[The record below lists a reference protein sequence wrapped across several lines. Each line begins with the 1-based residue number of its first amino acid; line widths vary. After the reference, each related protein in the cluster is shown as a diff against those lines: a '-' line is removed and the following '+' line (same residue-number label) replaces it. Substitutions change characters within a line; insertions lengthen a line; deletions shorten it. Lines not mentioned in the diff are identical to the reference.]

1 MIWPTFPPVIISE
14 AITSVYNVIA
24 VCMPVTVVPRSSA
37 TVAIDTFM
45 TELSSAIR
53 NWPDARVSRI
63 APEAVATS
71 APRAPTSLAT
81 LHPLSHGAQHEPPSH
96 LTVGAAT
103 AGRTGRKVPA
113 PPPRWSRVRTRATG
127 GAVRSRMGI
136 RRGQGGGT
144 PSTRHLLSMVR
155 RLDNSFGGRCVG
167 SFVALQGVDR
177 AMAIASQALTALIPL
192 LLLVSALAP
201 RSDADVVSDAIIRKF
216 ELTGSAAEAVQ
227 LVFVHSGESSTGIVS
242 LLLLVISGT
251 SLARRI
257 QRMYLQ
263 AWQLQPLPSVR
274 GSVNATL
281 GLGALLV
288 QFALLYLLRSLV
300 RTLPFEWVVGTPLSL
315 LASLVLWTSI
325 PWLLLDRR
333 IHWRRLV
340 PGAVMAAV
348 GVSVYGFATTIY
360 MPRLMENY
368 NERYGLFGVTLALIE
383 WLLCIALILVTT
395 TVVATEFDRAQEPWA
410 RRIRA
415 RYGLE
420 H

>member
-1 MIWPTFPPVIISE
+1 
-14 AITSVYNVIA
+14 
-24 VCMPVTVVPRSSA
+24 
-37 TVAIDTFM
+37 
-45 TELSSAIR
+45 
-53 NWPDARVSRI
+53 
-63 APEAVATS
+63 
-71 APRAPTSLAT
+71 
-81 LHPLSHGAQHEPPSH
+81 
-96 LTVGAAT
+96 
-103 AGRTGRKVPA
+103 
-113 PPPRWSRVRTRATG
+113 
-127 GAVRSRMGI
+127 
-136 RRGQGGGT
+136 
-144 PSTRHLLSMVR
+144 MVR

-201 RSDADVVSDAIIRKF
+201 RSDADVVSDAIIRRF